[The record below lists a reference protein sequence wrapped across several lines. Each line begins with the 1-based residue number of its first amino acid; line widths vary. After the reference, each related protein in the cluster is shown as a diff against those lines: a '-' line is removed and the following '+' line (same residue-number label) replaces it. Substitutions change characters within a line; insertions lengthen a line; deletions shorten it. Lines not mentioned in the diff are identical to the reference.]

1 MKALVAR
8 EYGPLEDLVVAE
20 MPVPVPGPGQMLVR
34 TEAAALNPADTGLIT
49 GAMRDALPVEHPFIP
64 GVDTTGIVIA
74 VGGGVTRFA
83 VGDAVLA
90 WNGIPSGTLAEFA
103 IVGDGPGTAHRPA
116 ALDPAR
122 AAALPTATLTG
133 AALLDAAEVKP
144 GGSLLIVG
152 ASGGI
157 GSFLVQLAVQADVR
171 VVATGRAQDEEQV
184 RGLGAHE
191 FIDYRSADV
200 AAETRRLVPDG
211 VDAVIDLALAGPAL
225 AGSAAAVR
233 PGGLL
238 VSPKGGPDVFD
249 GGVAGVY
256 TGVTRPEGRLEGFA
270 VQAAEGRLRV
280 PIAVE
285 YPFADVR
292 QAVIDFPRRHLLG
305 KAIIV
310 FPSIEVV

>member
-8 EYGPLEDLVVAE
+8 DYGPLEDLAVEEV
-20 MPVPVPGPGQMLVR
+20 PVPVPGPGQVLVR
-34 TEAAALNPADTGLIT
+34 TEAAALNPADTALIT
-49 GAMRDALPVEHPFIP
+49 GAMRDMLPVEHPFIP
-64 GVDTTGIVIA
+64 GIDISGVVVA
-74 VGGGVTRFA
+74 VGEGVTRFA

-103 IVGDGPGTAHRPA
+103 VVDDGQGTGHRPA
-116 ALDPAR
+116 GLDPVR
-122 AAALPTATLTG
+122 AAALPTVTLTG

-144 GGSLLIVG
+144 GGSILIVG

-157 GSFLVQLAVQADVR
+157 GSFVVQLAAQNGLR
-171 VVATGRAQDEEQV
+171 VLATGRAGDEEHL

-191 FIDYRSADV
+191 FIDYRTVVV
-200 AAETRRLVPDG
+200 AAEAHRLVPGG

-225 AGSAAAVR
+225 AGSAAAAR

-238 VSPKGGPDVFD
+238 VSPRGGPELFD
-249 GGVAGVY
+249 GGVVGVY

-270 VQAAEGRLRV
+270 TQAAEGRLLV
-280 PIAVE
+280 PIAAE
-285 YPFADVR
+285 YPFAEVR

-305 KAIIV
+305 KAVIV
-310 FPSIEVV
+310 FPPIDA

>member
-8 EYGPLEDLVVAE
+8 DYGPLEDLVVEE
-20 MPVPVPGPGQMLVR
+20 MPVPVPGPGQLLVR
-34 TEAAALNPADTGLIT
+34 TEAAALNPADTALIT
-49 GAMRDALPVEHPFIP
+49 GAMRDVLPVGHPFIP
-64 GVDTTGIVIA
+64 GVDTAGIVVA
-74 VGGGVTRFA
+74 VGEGVTRFA
-83 VGDAVLA
+83 VGDPVLA

-103 IVGDGPGTAHRPA
+103 IVGDGPGTGHRPA
-116 ALDPAR
+116 ALDPVR

-144 GGSLLIVG
+144 GGTLLIVG

-157 GSFLVQLAVQADVR
+157 GSFLVQMAVQAGVR
-171 VVATGRAQDEEQV
+171 VLATGRAEDEEYL

-191 FIDYRSADV
+191 FIDYRDAAV
-200 AAETRRLVPDG
+200 AAQTRRLVPGG

-233 PGGLL
+233 SGGLV
-238 VSPKGGPDVFD
+238 VSPKGGPDLFD
-249 GGVAGVY
+249 GGVTGVY

-270 VQAAEGRLRV
+270 TQAAEGRLQV
-280 PIAVE
+280 PIAAE

-305 KAIIV
+305 KAIVV
-310 FPSIEVV
+310 FPPIEAE